1 MVLSGS
7 GERVVFVH
15 ELPGDESLVTGGTV
29 ARLRSAGV
37 RVVVLFGAGAPD
49 GAQARA
55 ALAELGVS
63 EWRMLPAA
71 SVEDPEADRSAL
83 AEALRQILGEVRP
96 TAVMIGTDDERLRL
110 AATRA
115 AHAAGLPAYLSRRV
129 AGGAG
134 QRLTAI
140 DVSDHVEQKL
150 RALAS
155 YPGRWTVAGRAVR
168 LADGSLLAVTG
179 TETYLRLDPP
189 PGPPVGM
196 PVGMPQTLA
205 GRLLVSAAALVV
217 GVVFGLLGTIAHQA
231 TIPIGPVTLPAGL
244 ILALAAVAAL
254 LAGLRLVLGDR
265 LPVFACAL
273 GMLGTIFLLS
283 LRSAGGSVLVPAGLA
298 GTLWTVAPTLIATL
312 VLAWPK
318 LPAKR

>member
-1 MVLSGS
+1 MVLSGT

-15 ELPGDESLVTGGTV
+15 ERPGDESLVTGGTIS
-29 ARLRSAGV
+29 RLRSAGV
-37 RVVVLFGAGAPD
+37 RVVVLFGAGASDSD
-49 GAQARA
+49 GAEARA
-55 ALAELGVS
+55 ALAELDVS

-71 SVEDPEADRSAL
+71 SVEDPEADRGAL
-83 AEALRQILGEVRP
+83 AEALRQILREVRP
-96 TAVMIGTDDERLRL
+96 TAIMIGTDDERLRL

-129 AGGAG
+129 SGGAG

-155 YPGRWTVAGRAVR
+155 YPGRWAVTDHAVR
-168 LADGSLLAVTG
+168 LADGTLLAVTG

-189 PGPPVGM
+189 PGASVK
-196 PVGMPQTLA
+196 MPQTLA
-205 GRLLVSAAALVV
+205 SRLLVSAAALLV
-217 GVVFGLLGTIAHQA
+217 GVAFGLVGTIAHQA
-231 TIPIGPVTLPAGL
+231 TLPLGPVTLPGGL
-244 ILALAAVAAL
+244 ILALIAVAAL
-254 LAGLRLVLGDR
+254 LVGLRLVLGDR

-283 LRSAGGSVLVPAGLA
+283 LRSTGGSVLVPAGLV

>member
-1 MVLSGS
+1 
-7 GERVVFVH
+7 
-15 ELPGDESLVTGGTV
+15 
-29 ARLRSAGV
+29 
-37 RVVVLFGAGAPD
+37 
-49 GAQARA
+49 
-55 ALAELGVS
+55 
-63 EWRMLPAA
+63 
-71 SVEDPEADRSAL
+71 
-83 AEALRQILGEVRP
+83 EVRP

-140 DVSDHVEQKL
+140 DVSDHVERKL

-155 YPGRWTVAGRAVR
+155 YPGRWTVTGHAVR

-189 PGPPVGM
+189 LGAAVE
-196 PVGMPQTLA
+196 MPQTLA

-231 TIPIGPVTLPAGL
+231 SIPIRPVTLPTGL
-244 ILALAAVAAL
+244 ILALTAVAAL